1 MLIYIFSVSSRL
13 FFSDG
18 EFICGIF
25 NVLRKYCGQHLIK
38 HLIV

>member
-1 MLIYIFSVSSRL
+1 MLIYTFSVSIRL
-13 FFSDG
+13 FFSRV

-38 HLIV
+38 H